1 MVTLFLFVD
10 VLVTFV
16 VVVVVAL
23 LPKYLCRTEYMLNK
37 PIPQSCTVATL
48 ILILQVKILAG
59 HWRIKLGIQELTTTK
74 ASKVQF
80 W

>member
-10 VLVTFV
+10 VLASFVVV

-48 ILILQVKILAG
+48 ILILQVKNSGRPLENQTWHTRAD
-59 HWRIKLGIQELTTTK
+59 HNK
-74 ASKVQF
+74 SF
-80 W
+80 